1 LNITKNWIKG
11 IDYPE
16 FMLDRSLTTLEGGY
30 LIGDESPRDAIARIA
45 RRVKELIPSKVY
57 KGNLEAAVFNHI
69 WNGSIC
75 PSSPVWSNFG
85 TNRGLPISCF
95 GSYVDDSIEGIYG
108 TLKENAK
115 MSQLGGGT
123 SSYWGDVRPRGSA
136 ISGQTGSTGG
146 VYEFLKDFDGMIS
159 RVSQGGTRR
168 GSHAVYIPFT
178 HGDLEELRD
187 IRKVGNDIQ
196 DLFYAVVMTDEDY
209 ESIYAEDEVALDKWA
224 RILESRNETGLPY
237 ILNSTNANKGFST
250 PPWYGEGEE
259 KILASNLCFTGDTI
273 VAIADGT
280 NAKSIKDLAEWSKGE
295 LKFPVYSGKERSKS
309 KRGRS
314 GGGTVESSA
323 WKSEIKMAT
332 AFKTGTKEVI
342 KVTLSNGDSFKCTPD
357 HEIAL
362 NDGGYVKA
370 KDSVGKE
377 LSSFFTYTGL
387 EKQSPYRHIN
397 TISNAANKQHI
408 LIHGALGEKSEG
420 DHVDHIMND
429 LDYPDVVS
437 NLQRITKE
445 SHRIK
450 TSGEIKGDRNWVHR
464 IEDREAYKLNQKRA
478 SGGSR
483 NSRCKLTNDEL
494 ITECKKIL
502 ESKGGF
508 NWKLYSEHK
517 YNVDDRF
524 PITFTD
530 YRFNRSFSK
539 LVDYVYGRDTY
550 EGELDVVPEYVS
562 HVTRNLGKDSLRK
575 GYIESHFYD
584 RTESSIKSKGL
595 LVDSIESCG
604 VEDVYDLTVEDNHNF
619 YIITSTN
626 DDKYLNCQGVLV
638 HNCSEIFLPSNTNE
652 SFVCCLLSMNALNY
666 DTWKNDDA
674 VEVAII
680 IQEAILTDF
689 IIKTSGINDMQRA
702 RRFAERH
709 RSIGLGVLGLATYLQ
724 SKMQPFV
731 GIYANAINTK
741 LFKDL
746 RDKAEK
752 ASENLAIHLGN
763 APIVNEYNIK
773 NGTSHLRRHA
783 TLLAMAP
790 TTSNATIAGG
800 VSPGIEPLASNY
812 YVQKSAKGNFT
823 IVNPYLKTLITQK
836 YPEHDTPETID
847 SIRKSGG
854 SVQHLTWMDSDER
867 EVFLTFSEINQFEIV
882 RLAAIRQKFI
892 DQGQSL
898 NVHIAP
904 DTDPKAVS
912 ALYLMGAYLGI
923 KSFYYQRS
931 SNVLR
936 DKGDNNTLTMDASA
950 CVSCEG

>member
-259 KILASNLCFTGDTI
+259 KILASNLC
-273 VAIADGT
+273 
-280 NAKSIKDLAEWSKGE
+280 
-295 LKFPVYSGKERSKS
+295 
-309 KRGRS
+309 
-314 GGGTVESSA
+314 
-323 WKSEIKMAT
+323 
-332 AFKTGTKEVI
+332 
-342 KVTLSNGDSFKCTPD
+342 
-357 HEIAL
+357 
-362 NDGGYVKA
+362 
-370 KDSVGKE
+370 
-377 LSSFFTYTGL
+377 
-387 EKQSPYRHIN
+387 
-397 TISNAANKQHI
+397 
-408 LIHGALGEKSEG
+408 
-420 DHVDHIMND
+420 
-429 LDYPDVVS
+429 
-437 NLQRITKE
+437 
-445 SHRIK
+445 
-450 TSGEIKGDRNWVHR
+450 
-464 IEDREAYKLNQKRA
+464 
-478 SGGSR
+478 
-483 NSRCKLTNDEL
+483 
-494 ITECKKIL
+494 
-502 ESKGGF
+502 
-508 NWKLYSEHK
+508 
-517 YNVDDRF
+517 
-524 PITFTD
+524 
-530 YRFNRSFSK
+530 
-539 LVDYVYGRDTY
+539 
-550 EGELDVVPEYVS
+550 
-562 HVTRNLGKDSLRK
+562 
-575 GYIESHFYD
+575 
-584 RTESSIKSKGL
+584 
-595 LVDSIESCG
+595 
-604 VEDVYDLTVEDNHNF
+604 
-619 YIITSTN
+619 
-626 DDKYLNCQGVLV
+626 
-638 HNCSEIFLPSNTNE
+638 SEIFLPSNTNE

-823 IVNPYLKTLITQK
+823 IVNPYLKTLISQK